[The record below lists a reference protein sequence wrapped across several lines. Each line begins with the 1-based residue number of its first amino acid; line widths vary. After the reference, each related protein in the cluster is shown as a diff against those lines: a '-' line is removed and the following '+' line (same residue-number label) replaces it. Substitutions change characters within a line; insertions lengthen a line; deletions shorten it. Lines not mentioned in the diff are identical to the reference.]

1 MIKISNMMNRNM
13 QVHYCKQF
21 SDCGTTIL
29 RLKYY
34 LIKQGKV
41 NKNFKPLILTPS
53 PQNFSLILQNI
64 KVDLNNFVT
73 ALPVFEKQR

>member
-1 MIKISNMMNRNM
+1 MNFSPKKKLYYKNKI
-13 QVHYCKQF
+13 
-21 SDCGTTIL
+21 L
-29 RLKYY
+29 

-41 NKNFKPLILTPS
+41 NKNFKPLILTPP

-73 ALPVFEKQR
+73 TIPVFEKQS